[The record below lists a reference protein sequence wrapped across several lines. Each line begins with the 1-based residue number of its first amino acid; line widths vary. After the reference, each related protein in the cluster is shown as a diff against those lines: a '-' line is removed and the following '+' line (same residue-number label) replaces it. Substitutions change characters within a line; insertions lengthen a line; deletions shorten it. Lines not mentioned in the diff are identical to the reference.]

1 MYKECKRQKGWRI
14 PSKQGF
20 LNPQDKSSHEL
31 TETEAVC
38 EESCTGLYHVLCVN
52 IMVYSLVLFLL
63 LLFLIFLF
71 VLFCFFL
78 FLSVEQ
84 VGLCYMCL
92 LLGSFILLVLSN
104 SDVRYLSIDLLFI
117 PTTLFSP
124 FCQFL
129 PQSPHLSPLSPFLF
143 RKG

>member
-1 MYKECKRQKGWRI
+1 MRK
-14 PSKQGF
+14 
-20 LNPQDKSSHEL
+20 
-31 TETEAVC
+31 A
-38 EESCTGLYHVLCVN
+38 CTGLYHVLCVN

-84 VGLCYMCL
+84 GLCYMCL

-104 SDVRYLSIDLLFI
+104 SDVRYLSIDLFFI

-143 RKG
+143 RKGQALHGYQQNMPHQLTVRLSTSPFIMLVN